1 MVVAAEFRQGL
12 CHVLALCERTT
23 GLSEFDEQKTGGDA
37 LGSSVG
43 AAPWDRVGDGSRGRF
58 EGASSVFFLQPY
70 WPSDVLIKK
79 GFLLKVCHSC

>member
-23 GLSEFDEQKTGGDA
+23 GLSEFDEQKTGGEA

-43 AAPWDRVGDGSRGRF
+43 AAPWDRFGDGSRGRF
-58 EGASSVFFLQPY
+58 EGASSVFFYSQTGPQMYL
-70 WPSDVLIKK
+70 
-79 GFLLKVCHSC
+79 